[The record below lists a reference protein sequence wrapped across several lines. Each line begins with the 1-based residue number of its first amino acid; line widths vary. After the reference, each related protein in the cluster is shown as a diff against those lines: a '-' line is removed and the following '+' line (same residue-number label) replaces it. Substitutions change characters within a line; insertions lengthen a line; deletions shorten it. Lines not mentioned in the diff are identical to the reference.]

1 VRELADSK
9 QWSGAMAA
17 TLWCSAYCSP
27 RLSIQR
33 TRSRSGTSSA
43 SALSSVQLELLD
55 DHMASRD
62 SLFPGTRAV
71 GESSLARHRFHRIT
85 GSRPDGRAV
94 SEGAQRACSATLP
107 SMAESDYPP
116 PSLQTCRSC
125 VFLRWKPDADAAL
138 ARRPAL
144 HPACWA
150 YPRYGPPAHI
160 WSGQRVCPERVE
172 GRTR

>member
-1 VRELADSK
+1 MK
-9 QWSGAMAA
+9 
-17 TLWCSAYCSP
+17 TP
-27 RLSIQR
+27 K
-33 TRSRSGTSSA
+33 TSRCGSSQCQ
-43 SALSSVQLELLD
+43 STIVQPFS
-55 DHMASRD
+55 MASRD

-107 SMAESDYPP
+107 SMAEQPLPAAESSD
-116 PSLQTCRSC
+116 LQIVR
-125 VFLRWKPDADAAL
+125 LLWKPDADVVL
-138 ARRPAL
+138 ARGPAL
-144 HPACWA
+144 HPACSA